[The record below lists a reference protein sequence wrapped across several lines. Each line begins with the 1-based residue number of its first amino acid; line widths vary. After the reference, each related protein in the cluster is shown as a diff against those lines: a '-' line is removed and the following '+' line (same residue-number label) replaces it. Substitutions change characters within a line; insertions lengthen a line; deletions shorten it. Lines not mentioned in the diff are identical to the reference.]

1 MSYIYDIYTDIEA
14 LSVGGMGGGSKGEKD
29 FPPLSL
35 FCKDRQKIDIQDA
48 SDINEEYMFYNS
60 YCFIVCS
67 IKK

>member
-14 LSVGGMGGGSKGEKD
+14 LSIGGMGVVGGEKD

-35 FCKDRQKIDIQDA
+35 FCKDRQIIDIQDA

>member
-14 LSVGGMGGGSKGEKD
+14 LSVGGMRGGWGWKRLS
-29 FPPLSL
+29 PLSL

>member
-35 FCKDRQKIDIQDA
+35 FCKDRQIIDI
-48 SDINEEYMFYNS
+48 
-60 YCFIVCS
+60 
-67 IKK
+67 

>member
-14 LSVGGMGGGSKGEKD
+14 LSVGGMGSGSGGEKD

-35 FCKDRQKIDIQDA
+35 FCKDRQIIDIQDA